1 MTKLINFLRR
11 GLLLVHDKSSWDKT
25 GASLL
30 QIFLQLLA
38 SGEAPAAKLEKF
50 FLLAKEALGIEPMIE
65 SNF

>member
-1 MTKLINFLRR
+1 M
-11 GLLLVHDKSSWDKT
+11 
-25 GASLL
+25 L

-50 FLLAKEALGIEPMIE
+50 YPLAKEALGIEPMIE